1 MTSSASVALSGPTS
15 ASETPITNALTV
27 MTNAFFPQA
36 GVGEYLQEPN
46 ERHVIVQIID
56 SAWAER
62 RCANGTW
69 VQFLIERGS
78 LAIVPLGPVPGVRL
92 INPCNM
98 IVCALEEKFTREI
111 ALEIDQQPANGTAF
125 HVRDTPME
133 GLVDLMI
140 SEFEAY
146 RPCALYSDTRTCIG
160 DAVFALW

>member
-98 IVCALEEKFTREI
+98 IV
-111 ALEIDQQPANGTAF
+111 
-125 HVRDTPME
+125 
-133 GLVDLMI
+133 
-140 SEFEAY
+140 
-146 RPCALYSDTRTCIG
+146 
-160 DAVFALW
+160 